1 MLQLKRTSSEDKDF
15 IALVRLLDQ
24 DLARRDGN
32 ETALYSQYNKI
43 DLIRHA
49 VVACEADLPL
59 AIGAIKEYETG
70 VMEVK
75 RMFTIPEIR
84 GKGYASRV
92 LAELE
97 RWAAE
102 LGYRKLILETGK
114 RNPEALALYEAKG
127 YKVTA
132 NYPPY
137 VGVDNSVCFEKLL

>member
-32 ETALYSQYNKI
+32 ETAFYSQYNKI

-127 YKVTA
+127 YTVTA